1 MKGKKKKI
9 VTLYLL
15 WATRHSPFP
24 TLHSTQ
30 SRLLQPIWWFTWD
43 ITKGFFFQ
51 LGLQRIQVPSIQWGS
66 STSEVPFPPSSAS
79 CLAIPSIPFGDDY
92 LENKER
98 YGMGFLLFSRLYF
111 SYSQFFDLEKYKREK
126 ETPLSPCALLPS
138 QGQGQCTLP
147 MLLICLRGQAE
158 SQLLPQPKTRPIN
171 AYFISAWKSY
181 SKSCRVWGFS
191 PPYLLLWSNL
201 AFSLRVSFISRKVF
215 SDYDKEPATW
225 EEKSPKTI

>member
-1 MKGKKKKI
+1 MKGKKKKT

-43 ITKGFFFQ
+43 ITKGFFFHAGFAKDPGP
-51 LGLQRIQVPSIQWGS
+51 LHPV
-66 STSEVPFPPSSAS
+66 SEVPFPPSSAS

-171 AYFISAWKSY
+171 TYFISA
-181 SKSCRVWGFS
+181 
-191 PPYLLLWSNL
+191 
-201 AFSLRVSFISRKVF
+201 
-215 SDYDKEPATW
+215 
-225 EEKSPKTI
+225 